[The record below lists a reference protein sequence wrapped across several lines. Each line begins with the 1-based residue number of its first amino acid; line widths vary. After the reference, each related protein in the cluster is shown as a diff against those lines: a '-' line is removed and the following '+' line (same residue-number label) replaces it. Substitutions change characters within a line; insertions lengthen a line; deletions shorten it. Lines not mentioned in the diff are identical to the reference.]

1 MSEYLLLLGL
11 VVLSYL
17 GHNMS
22 VFYAALMLLVM
33 RAVLPLTALSYV
45 GEHGVNWG
53 ITILTMALL
62 VPVATG
68 TTGWQEIIGVFKSPL
83 GLTTLAFG
91 MLVAALGGMG
101 VVYMKTDPQVVVSLM
116 IGTILGVFFFKGVPV
131 GPLIASGMV
140 YSFLKLMEWMAEL
153 FK

>member
-11 VVLSYL
+11 IVLSYL

-22 VFYAALMLLVM
+22 VFYAALFLLIIRMLL
-33 RAVLPLTALSYV
+33 PLSALAYV
-45 GEHGVNWG
+45 AEHGVSWG
-53 ITILTMALL
+53 ITILTMSLL

-68 TTGWQEIIGVFKSPL
+68 AVGWQEILDVFKSPL

-91 MLVAALGGMG
+91 MLVAALGGLG
-101 VVYMKTDPQVVVSLM
+101 VAYMKTDPQVVVSLM

-140 YSFLKLMEWMAEL
+140 YSFLKLLQWVAAL